1 MTTARP
7 RDPRRRRS
15 LVLAAAGALA
25 AALLVLGVSG
35 TLSSW
40 TRAIL
45 TNDTNTLEA
54 AQSLLLEETGPGAVV
69 CTSTDGGGSGN
80 AFTCSTIDKYG
91 GTASPLGPGDHQ
103 SVTVTLKNTGTTSG
117 PLALA
122 PGVCATS
129 GGSPTA
135 TASICD
141 TAEVTLVCTAPSAVD
156 TTGSPV
162 VLSAFGDQAVVVTLA
177 AGASTD
183 CTFDVALPVSASPQV
198 AGQTATQPLVWT
210 LG

>member
-1 MTTARP
+1 MTTARS
-7 RDPRRRRS
+7 RDRRRS
-15 LVLAAAGALA
+15 LALVGAGAIA
-25 AALLVLGVSG
+25 AVLLVLGVSG
-35 TLSSW
+35 TLASW
-40 TRAIL
+40 TRAII

-54 AQSLLLEETGPGAVV
+54 AQALILEETGPNAAV

-91 GTASPLGPGDHQ
+91 GTATPLEPGDHQ
-103 SVTVTLKNTGTTSG
+103 SVTVTLTNTGTGSG
-117 PLALA
+117 PLALE
-122 PGVCATS
+122 PGACATS

-141 TAEVTLVCTAPSAVD
+141 VALVTVVCTAPSTLD

-162 VLSAFGDQAVVVTLA
+162 ALSAFGDQAVVVGLD
-177 AGASTD
+177 AGDATE
-183 CTFDVALPVSASPQV
+183 CTFDVSLPASASPQV
-198 AGQTATQPLVWT
+198 SGQTATQPLVWT